1 MEKLRSIS
9 FYNFPKTRTAYYP
22 MTPLSPFHKPL
33 LKSSSHHFTLK
44 ELFHSYKHHNIHN
57 LTPNKSIQSIIN
69 SFTMELDN
77 NNIKRKRAFH
87 NSIDYMNNKQH
98 HNNSVYCKYI
108 SLLNRK
114 PFQSFNTNK
123 HSITF
128 KKQTQSFSM
137 KIKNFSYFN
146 KRELYKHKKQNLLI
160 KTKQLNDLLPFHL
173 QKPENPQFL
182 NKKHYYINS
191 KLNIKSTL
199 LGKLSIFILVSSQG
213 EFSENISSLIFNYM
227 TEYLTTSTDIPVCQ
241 KRDNYYTIITNVF
254 TSTSRYIQH
263 HSLFNTDKTG
273 ASCLLLLI
281 PHSIRNRIF
290 CANVGDSRC
299 VLFGYSNP
307 FPLSYQHVPLLQTE
321 KERIECSEKGM
332 IVNGKVCCKGEEEGF
347 KLNVSRGFGW
357 FSFDK
362 CGVICEPE
370 IVECDIYKERGK
382 CIVIGNNTFW
392 EWLTLDEVNGIVRK
406 CYANYDAN
414 GAGKGF
420 IEKITEKHLKKE
432 KIKRIEE
439 VIGVVILFK

>member
-22 MTPLSPFHKPL
+22 MTPSSPFHKPL
-33 LKSSSHHFTLK
+33 LKTSSHHFTLK

-77 NNIKRKRAFH
+77 NNIKRKKAFH
-87 NSIDYMNNKQH
+87 NSIDHYN
-98 HNNSVYCKYI
+98 HNNSVYCKYR

-114 PFQSFNTNK
+114 PFNSFNTNNK
-123 HSITF
+123 HSFII
-128 KKQTQSFSM
+128 KKQTQTFHM

-146 KRELYKHKKQNLLI
+146 RRELYKHKKQNLLI
-160 KTKQLNDLLPFHL
+160 KTQPLNDLLPLHL
-173 QKPENPQFL
+173 QKPETSQFI

-199 LGKLSIFILVSSQG
+199 LGKLSIFILISSQG
-213 EFSENISSLIFNYM
+213 EYAESMSSLIFNYM
-227 TEYLTTSTDIPVCQ
+227 TDYLTTSTDMPVCQ
-241 KRDNYYTIITNVF
+241 KRDNYHTIITNVF
-254 TSTSRYIQH
+254 TSTAHYIQH
-263 HSLFNTDKTG
+263 HSLFDTDKTG
-273 ASCLLLLI
+273 ASCLLVLI

-290 CANVGDSRC
+290 CANVGDARC

-307 FPLSYQHVPLLQTE
+307 FPLSYQHVPSSQTE

-332 IVNGKVCCKGEEEGF
+332 IVNGKVCYKGNEEGF

-362 CGVICEPE
+362 CGIISEPE

-382 CIVIGNNTFW
+382 CIVIGNNTLW

-414 GAGKGF
+414 GAGKCL

-439 VIGVVILFK
+439 VLGVVIIFK